1 MVVLMKTD
9 ITSIKDALMLPSV
22 EGNNKEMQLRMMLH
36 SIRQAADEG
45 ESWVSIPLC
54 KMSALHMPTLENE
67 ILKPAGFKTSE
78 FKEETGVKKICISW
92 Q

>member
-1 MVVLMKTD
+1 MSNSIESIMKTSAFNG
-9 ITSIKDALMLPSV
+9 TA
-22 EGNNKEMQLRMMLH
+22 KEMQLRMLLH
-36 SIRQAADEG
+36 DIRQAADEG
-45 ESWVSIPLC
+45 ESGVSVPMY

-78 FKEETGVKKICISW
+78 FKGEDIVTLCISW